1 MYFRLAYD
9 LLRFRFYLLYWLV
22 VDCFG
27 VAVVVGAFALWVVS
41 VVWTVCGLVVRA
53 GLGGFMV
60 VWLCYN
66 GGWFCCLLLWVVG

>member
-1 MYFRLAYD
+1 M
-9 LLRFRFYLLYWLV
+9 
-22 VDCFG
+22 DCFG

-41 VVWTVCGLVVRA
+41 AVWTVCGLVARA

-66 GGWFCCLLLWVVG
+66 GGWFCCLLLWIVG